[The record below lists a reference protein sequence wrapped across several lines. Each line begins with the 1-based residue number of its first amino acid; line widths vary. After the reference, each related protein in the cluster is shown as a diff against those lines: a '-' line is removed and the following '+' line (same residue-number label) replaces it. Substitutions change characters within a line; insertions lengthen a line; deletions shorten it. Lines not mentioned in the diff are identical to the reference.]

1 LFTDLK
7 KMRNEKGFTLIELLV
22 VIVIL
27 GILAAV
33 VVFAVGGLTDK
44 GEKSACQTDT
54 KTLRTAQEAFFSQD
68 DLHPGVSTY
77 AANAAALKTA
87 DLLANAPKYHE
98 AAGIDTSTPASPASL
113 EKYTITITSNKCGT
127 VGHTVGQDP
136 TDY

>member
-1 LFTDLK
+1 L
-7 KMRNEKGFTLIELLV
+7 RNYIERRRASEKGFTLIELLV

-54 KTLRTAQEAFFSQD
+54 KVLRTAEEAYYSQD
-68 DLHPGVSTY
+68 ALHPGTNVYVTQGLAG
-77 AANAAALKTA
+77 AAGDLVASK
-87 DLLANAPKYHE
+87 LLANLPKYHI
-98 AAGIDTSTPASPASL
+98 ATASADGSS
-113 EKYTITITSNKCGT
+113 YTITIKAAKCGT
-127 VGHTVGQDP
+127 VDASPGATA